1 MSSILDNLNIE
12 QQKAAKH
19 IDGPLLILA
28 GAGSG
33 KTTTIV
39 SRLSY
44 LINEVGILASNTLTL
59 TFTNKAASEMRDRA
73 LSMIHPNSHPPLLCT
88 FHKFGLILLKF
99 HIEKLGR
106 KNNFVI
112 IDSEDKKRIIKQFN
126 SKINASIISYE
137 ISHYKNS
144 LLSSNQ
150 VLESAE
156 LKYDKELANIYSKY
170 ETYIA
175 ENNLVDFDDLL
186 KLPYEILEN
195 NPDIAQDISQRY
207 KYIMVDE
214 YQDTN
219 ELQFKFLQKL
229 CTSHQNLCVVGDDD
243 QSIYGWRGANIRN
256 ILEFDTFF
264 ENVKTTKLQINYRSS
279 NQILKIA
286 NDLIKHNRN
295 RLDKTLISANG
306 DAEKVKLFIS
316 KNENEESYY
325 IAKAITSLLNK
336 GVSPSEIAILYRINA
351 LSRSIEEGLTKANI
365 RYQMLGGIRF
375 YDRAEIKDLISY
387 FRLLSNI
394 DDDFS
399 IKRIINKPKRGIG
412 KISLEK
418 LENSALQNQQSI
430 AKFIKTINDDDLKK
444 LIGNKAG
451 KGAKNFIDTILEVQ
465 AQNNEIDFIE
475 QIELK
480 FNIKTFY
487 QNMPEGEDKIANI
500 EEFYGFYRDY
510 FKNNTRAN
518 LVEFLNEISLQSEQ
532 DNINNESIHI
542 MSIHASKGLEF
553 GHVYIIGFEEKF
565 LPIIGETSSLEE
577 ERRLAYVAIT
587 RAKHNLTL
595 CSASSRFY
603 KGRREDLIK
612 SRFLKETGLI
622 EGSFSMEKSSEFKKG
637 DIIKH
642 KIFGMGRIIGIA
654 KAGKDYKLNINFGG
668 NQRDILSSFVEK
680 L

>member
-156 LKYDKELANIYSKY
+156 LKYDKELANIYLKY
-170 ETYIA
+170 EAYIS

-430 AKFIKTINDDDLKK
+430 AKFIETINDDDLKK

-451 KGAKNFIDTILEVQ
+451 KGAKNFIDTILEIQ
-465 AQNNEIDFIE
+465 TQNNEIDFIE

-487 QNMPEGEDKIANI
+487 QTMPEGEDKIANI

-510 FKNNTRAN
+510 FKNNTRAS